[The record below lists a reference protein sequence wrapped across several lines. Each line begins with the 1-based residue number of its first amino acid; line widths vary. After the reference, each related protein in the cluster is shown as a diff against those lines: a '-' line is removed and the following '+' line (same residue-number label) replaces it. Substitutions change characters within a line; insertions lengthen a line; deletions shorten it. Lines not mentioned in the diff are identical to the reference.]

1 MIDTKH
7 LAKRILSMIIV
18 LLYIFTVSGCD
29 KVEPASSKSYTINY
43 ELQGYLFMQTDEG
56 RVFVENTT
64 FTARNPS
71 WPKTVKAG
79 EMNSDKSA
87 FEHISLRGF
96 PAIDNETALNTSRH
110 EAQNGLF
117 KVDIIKGGAI
127 RDSET
132 GEVKL
137 ITEVRYILFIDEE
150 TEELL
155 LCQIFAEMDG
165 ETQQYFF
172 SPVRNPDHINDI
184 MIRGYTT

>member
-1 MIDTKH
+1 MNRYFRLSALT
-7 LAKRILSMIIV
+7 LATV
-18 LLYIFTVSGCD
+18 LLLCIAAGC
-29 KVEPASSKSYTINY
+29 KRQESPSTENYAINY
-43 ELQGYLFMQTDEG
+43 EIQGYLFKQTDDG
-56 RVFVENTT
+56 RKYVEDAY